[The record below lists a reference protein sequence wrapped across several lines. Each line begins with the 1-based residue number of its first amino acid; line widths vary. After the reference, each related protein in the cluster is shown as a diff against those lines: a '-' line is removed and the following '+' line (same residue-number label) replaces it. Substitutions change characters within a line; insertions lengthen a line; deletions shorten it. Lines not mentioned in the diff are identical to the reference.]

1 MKKDE
6 KEFYEEA
13 RESVQ
18 ESRTGSRFAALRK
31 RLAGTGEEAGLQV
44 RSALLLV
51 ALLVALGFWVLDD
64 ETEPEPEMSVAP
76 PTRTVSPTA
85 QREEAVG
92 AKAAQEG
99 NALADPFSLLHGDEQ
114 ATLAAM
120 AAVRGDAAVNAA
132 EKHVD
137 EKAAR
142 AAESQKGAQTAGT
155 TAGHTHDGRAAGGA
169 AVPKVRGTVTSRVG
183 TVLLISVSG
192 RDVFLAEGEE
202 KEGVLLQS
210 LSEKSAVVIVGG
222 RSYTLSLPG

>member
-18 ESRTGSRFAALRK
+18 ESWTESWFAALRK

-64 ETEPEPEMSVAP
+64 ETEPEPESVAP

-132 EKHVD
+132 EKRVD

>member
-18 ESRTGSRFAALRK
+18 ESRTESRFAALRK

-44 RSALLLV
+44 RSALLLA

-64 ETEPEPEMSVAP
+64 ETEPELESVAP